1 MPILGNHDSYSFLY
15 QNAAAGG
22 YATAFGTALPQN
34 GEGLSGGPGVPS
46 GSWAYYSMNYG
57 RVHIVALDSMNSRS
71 NTSFLWGLPQAG
83 GWQGFKSAG
92 TAYPFAV
99 LPASVQGLWAQ
110 LGSPRQAQWLAADLA
125 AVAASQDVIDFVVVL
140 YHHPAYADGSH
151 KSDREVEMIEM
162 RQLYNPILEAG
173 GADIVF
179 HGHSHQYERQQP
191 TAGFVGTQAQ
201 WNPAFA
207 FPLTTS
213 TNALGTIQT
222 QSKPAGITA
231 SQGTTYVVAGSGGQ
245 LQAAGVPNFVSKAFS
260 LNATV
265 SCVLDT
271 AYSPNPTLTL
281 TCTTPGV
288 AGVLSAGIVDQL
300 VISKPPL
307 DSPPPPL
314 FVMGLYDISGSFTV
328 VGATLATLKLQS
340 VIAAISSK
348 ANVPST
354 SVDIIV
360 AAPSSGRRRALQ
372 QASGVYISYIVKLT
386 SAAAAS
392 AAVKALA
399 GIKAADLTNF
409 GATGVS
415 GLVVGPTSVVK
426 PPPPPPPA
434 KPPPPPP
441 IEVSFQPRSLT
452 WTALAVH
459 PRVGVNLLV

>member
-83 GWQGFKSAG
+83 GWQGFNAAG
-92 TAYPFAV
+92 TAYPSAV
-99 LPASVQGLWAQ
+99 LPASVQGLWAA

-125 AVAASQDVIDFVVVL
+125 SVAAAKNVIDFVVVL

-151 KSDREVEMIEM
+151 KSDKEIEMIEM

-201 WNPAFA
+201 WNPSFA
-207 FPLTTS
+207 FPLTS
-213 TNALGTIQT
+213 SINAFNTTVQT
-222 QSKPAGITA
+222 HSKPAGITA

-245 LQAAGVPNFVSKAFS
+245 LQAAGVPNFVSKAYS

-265 SCVLDT
+265 SCALD
-271 AYSPNPTLTL
+271 AQYIPNPTLTL

-288 AGVLSAGIVDQL
+288 AGILSAGIVDQL
-300 VISKPPL
+300 VISKPVQPA
-307 DSPPPPL
+307 
-314 FVMGLYDISGSFTV
+314 V
-328 VGATLATLKLQS
+328 V
-340 VIAAISSK
+340 
-348 ANVPST
+348 
-354 SVDIIV
+354 V
-360 AAPSSGRRRALQ
+360 ASD
-372 QASGVYISYIVKLT
+372 
-386 SAAAAS
+386 AAAS
-392 AAVKALA
+392 RRPLALLASACAVAVAA
-399 GIKAADLTNF
+399 
-409 GATGVS
+409 
-415 GLVVGPTSVVK
+415 
-426 PPPPPPPA
+426 
-434 KPPPPPP
+434 
-441 IEVSFQPRSLT
+441 
-452 WTALAVH
+452 
-459 PRVGVNLLV
+459 LLL